1 MADGSLLWRGRVAGL
16 REIRIWILGW
26 GAEAEVLEP
35 PELRREVAE
44 QLSQAAAQYGS

>member
-1 MADGSLLWRGRVAGL
+1 LLWRGKVAGL

-35 PELRREVAE
+35 PELRAEVAK
-44 QLSQAAAQYGS
+44 QLREAAAQYGA